1 MNLAFVFAGLVVCL
15 VGLVTYLSAG
25 KADEAA
31 PARVRCQ
38 PIWWDDEPPRR

>member
-15 VGLVTYLSAG
+15 TGLVTYLSAG
-25 KADEAA
+25 KAEEAA

-38 PIWWDDEPPRR
+38 ALRWDDEPPRR